1 MNEKQVAELF
11 VEQQVLQ
18 PSQAEDVL
26 NEANLNGKTIVQ
38 AMVDSGFVDES
49 GFYRTIAEALGAE
62 YIDFGDKEV
71 APAFLKLIPS
81 GLARL
86 HRALPIGLS
95 GNTLR
100 VALADAPDPRAA
112 EDLRFALGKDVDVVV
127 APTEQ
132 IDNRIKEYYGADTTS
147 MEEVLK
153 QLGEAGEMLQIR
165 GDDTAE
171 AVEAEANATPII
183 RFVDLILYQAIQ
195 DRASDIHFEPF
206 ENEFKIR
213 YRVDGAL
220 YEMSPPPRH
229 LALPVISRVKVMA
242 NMNIAE
248 RRLPQDGRIQK
259 NIAGRHVDLR
269 VSTLPTQFGE
279 SVVLRVLD
287 RSTVNL
293 DLEML
298 GMPEYVHNYIL
309 EIINCPN
316 GIFIATGPTGS
327 GKTTTLYSCLR
338 KINTIDSKLLTAEEP
353 IEYDLE
359 GIVQVPVNE
368 AIGLTFARVL
378 RAFLR
383 QDPDRIM
390 LGETRDLETAQI
402 AIQASLTGH
411 LVFTTLHTN
420 DAPGAI
426 TRLIDM
432 GVEPFL
438 ISATLAAVLGQRL
451 LRSICPNCRAAY
463 TPNASLLAQIELAK
477 KDIGDRKFFYGKGC
491 DSCNN
496 TGYKGRKGIY
506 ELMKITDPL
515 RELVNERAPTVV
527 LKQKAAKRAAKAAR
541 VAQPREK
548 RKGIVLFQRKKVKPK
563 ILMIFTRQLATLI
576 DAGLPLLRA
585 LNVLAKQE
593 RDTVLKNTIDKLAES
608 VQGGSTF
615 SESLA
620 LYPLIFNDLYVNMVK
635 AGEVGGVLELVLT
648 RLAEFQEKAAKIKN
662 KVAAAMVYPLIVM
675 TMAVAIMGFLLV
687 FIVPKFEAIFHDMLG
702 DRPLPVITKFVLT
715 VSRFV
720 QGHWLVI
727 LALLFAAIAGYKFA
741 NRTPRGK
748 STIDRAK
755 LHFPL
760 FGDVIRKTAI
770 SRFSRTLGTLVS
782 SGVPILQA
790 LNITRETAG
799 NMVIARAI
807 GQVHESVKEGE
818 SIVQPLEASA
828 VFPPMVVSMIDV
840 GEETGQLPEMLLKI
854 ADVYDDEVDNS
865 VAAMTAALEPIMIV
879 FLALVVGTI
888 VIALFLPLISIIQGL
903 QQQT

>member
-11 VEQQVLQ
+11 IEQHVLQ

-26 NEANLNGKTIVQ
+26 NEANLNGKTIIQ
-38 AMVDSGFVDES
+38 AMVDSGFVDET
-49 GFYRTIAEALGAE
+49 GFYHTIADALGAE
-62 YIDFGDKEV
+62 YVDLGDKEI
-71 APAFLKLIPS
+71 PPTILKLIPS

-95 GNTLR
+95 GNSLR
-100 VALADAPDPRAA
+100 VALADPLDPRAA

-153 QLGEAGEMLQIR
+153 QLGEAGDMLQIR
-165 GDDTAE
+165 GDETAA

-309 EIINCPN
+309 EIINRPN

-353 IEYDLE
+353 VEYDLE

-368 AIGLTFARVL
+368 GIGLTFARVL

-390 LGETRDLETAQI
+390 IGETRDLETAQI

-438 ISATLAAVLGQRL
+438 ISATLEAVLGQRL

-463 TPNASLLAQIELAK
+463 KPNESLLAQLELAK

-515 RELVNERAPTVV
+515 RELINERAPTVV
-527 LKQKAAKRAAKAAR
+527 LKQKAVELGMVTLRQDGLR
-541 VAQPREK
+541 S
-548 RKGIVLFQRKKVKPK
+548 
-563 ILMIFTRQLATLI
+563 IF
-576 DAGLPLLRA
+576 AG
-585 LNVLAKQE
+585 
-593 RDTVLKNTIDKLAES
+593 DTTIEEVLKYT
-608 VQGGSTF
+608 
-615 SESLA
+615 
-620 LYPLIFNDLYVNMVK
+620 
-635 AGEVGGVLELVLT
+635 
-648 RLAEFQEKAAKIKN
+648 
-662 KVAAAMVYPLIVM
+662 
-675 TMAVAIMGFLLV
+675 
-687 FIVPKFEAIFHDMLG
+687 
-702 DRPLPVITKFVLT
+702 
-715 VSRFV
+715 
-720 QGHWLVI
+720 
-727 LALLFAAIAGYKFA
+727 
-741 NRTPRGK
+741 
-748 STIDRAK
+748 
-755 LHFPL
+755 
-760 FGDVIRKTAI
+760 
-770 SRFSRTLGTLVS
+770 
-782 SGVPILQA
+782 
-790 LNITRETAG
+790 
-799 NMVIARAI
+799 
-807 GQVHESVKEGE
+807 
-818 SIVQPLEASA
+818 
-828 VFPPMVVSMIDV
+828 
-840 GEETGQLPEMLLKI
+840 
-854 ADVYDDEVDNS
+854 
-865 VAAMTAALEPIMIV
+865 
-879 FLALVVGTI
+879 
-888 VIALFLPLISIIQGL
+888 
-903 QQQT
+903 

>member
-62 YIDFGDKEV
+62 YVDLGDKEI
-71 APAFLKLIPS
+71 APAILKLIPS

-100 VALADAPDPRAA
+100 VALADPLDPRAA
-112 EDLRFALGKDVDVVV
+112 EDLRFALGKDIDVVV

-165 GDDTAE
+165 GDETAA

-353 IEYDLE
+353 VEYDLE

-390 LGETRDLETAQI
+390 IGETRDLETAQI

-438 ISATLAAVLGQRL
+438 ISATLEAVLGQRL
-451 LRSICPNCRAAY
+451 LRSICPNCRAPY
-463 TPNASLLAQIELAK
+463 QPNESVLAQLELSK
-477 KDIGDRKFFYGKGC
+477 RDMGDRKFFYGKGC
-491 DSCNN
+491 DACNH

-515 RELVNERAPTVV
+515 RELINERAPTVV
-527 LKQKAAKRAAKAAR
+527 LKQKAIELGMVTLRQDGLR
-541 VAQPREK
+541 S
-548 RKGIVLFQRKKVKPK
+548 
-563 ILMIFTRQLATLI
+563 IF
-576 DAGLPLLRA
+576 AG
-585 LNVLAKQE
+585 
-593 RDTVLKNTIDKLAES
+593 DTTIEEVLKYT
-608 VQGGSTF
+608 
-615 SESLA
+615 
-620 LYPLIFNDLYVNMVK
+620 
-635 AGEVGGVLELVLT
+635 
-648 RLAEFQEKAAKIKN
+648 
-662 KVAAAMVYPLIVM
+662 
-675 TMAVAIMGFLLV
+675 
-687 FIVPKFEAIFHDMLG
+687 
-702 DRPLPVITKFVLT
+702 
-715 VSRFV
+715 
-720 QGHWLVI
+720 
-727 LALLFAAIAGYKFA
+727 
-741 NRTPRGK
+741 
-748 STIDRAK
+748 
-755 LHFPL
+755 
-760 FGDVIRKTAI
+760 
-770 SRFSRTLGTLVS
+770 
-782 SGVPILQA
+782 
-790 LNITRETAG
+790 
-799 NMVIARAI
+799 
-807 GQVHESVKEGE
+807 
-818 SIVQPLEASA
+818 
-828 VFPPMVVSMIDV
+828 
-840 GEETGQLPEMLLKI
+840 
-854 ADVYDDEVDNS
+854 
-865 VAAMTAALEPIMIV
+865 
-879 FLALVVGTI
+879 
-888 VIALFLPLISIIQGL
+888 
-903 QQQT
+903 